1 MHGTKCGN
9 GKTVRITDDVD
20 RAFYE
25 CTVTVLYIK
34 VDVQATCSHNF
45 FFFPVS
51 IFFSSAVCVLHSEA
65 RAYYVLQLFFK
76 HLAMRSL

>member
-45 FFFPVS
+45 FSFSSLFNF
-51 IFFSSAVCVLHSEA
+51 FFSF
-65 RAYYVLQLFFK
+65 AYYILRPVRITYYNFF
-76 HLAMRSL
+76 SNI